1 VPGGERGKA
10 RDQRGE
16 ARAFPIRQSF
26 GHTSD
31 VAVRGKFLVL
41 EGIDGS
47 GKSEQ
52 CRRLCAWLE
61 TRGHRVVSTR
71 EPTDGPFG
79 RRYRE
84 WARGAFE
91 ATPDE
96 VLGFFLEDRR
106 EHLKGVVLPAL
117 ERGEIVVCDR
127 YKDSSLAYQAAQG
140 IDRARLGALFGA
152 REFLAPD
159 LVLWLRVPIAV
170 AMERMGERASERF
183 ERAEFLARVD
193 AEYARLGLE
202 AIDADAPV
210 EVVERAI
217 RARVELALG

>member
-1 VPGGERGKA
+1 MPGGERGKA
-10 RDQRGE
+10 RDERGE
-16 ARAFPIRQSF
+16 ACAFPIRQSL
-26 GHTSD
+26 GQTD
-31 VAVRGKFLVL
+31 GVGPRGKFLVL

-61 TRGHRVVSTR
+61 ARGHRVVSTR

-106 EHLKGVVLPAL
+106 AHLKDVVLPAL

-127 YKDSSLAYQAAQG
+127 YKDSTLAYQSAQG
-140 IDRARLGALFGA
+140 LDRAQLRALFDA
-152 REFLAPD
+152 PEFLVPD

-170 AMERMGERASERF
+170 ALERMGEREAERF
-183 ERAEFLARVD
+183 ERAEFLERVE

-202 AIDADAPV
+202 AIDANASV

-217 RARVELALG
+217 RQRVELALA